1 MSAMGS
7 LFGEHA
13 AVAAPIAYEHCLRLL
28 HEMDTD
34 LDEFITEIDVSNYV
48 RKHRLPFSDAEVRS
62 MFLEANSS
70 ANGMMDV
77 EQLGKAVSYKF
88 PHRKHNDDWVR
99 LFELAPRRGPV
110 LAREPVKRLTALV
123 APPLEQ
129 EPVRANF
136 EQQGAIMTFS
146 PLITGGG
153 SGLGHTGHSFT
164 AGSAYSAGA
173 STLASRASAMTFSA
187 APRPLYA
194 GARLG
199 SDFEREHEK
208 TLNRYLTAEAE
219 ERPPPE
225 PAPLPSVL
233 GSQSFAFHT
242 DSNPPR
248 CGFAAQGAFARSVEE
263 AQRTSDDVGYKTR
276 LTAEELRARHAA
288 APKPLYYGLHER
300 DYYYT
305 PCSHRDHIPM
315 RVDGAVTRVTG
326 EKATPAL
333 RLMITEGSFTAFAS
347 ANERAHKHQLYPADA
362 TSKPFVTVGTT
373 YMRNRDREIKLE
385 AAQGRLQIADGTE
398 YPPPIAFMNGK
409 PMAYKFRAEQPDPER
424 VPPGAPPFITSTL
437 GRFWPKINQ
446 IGEGLGPSV
455 IAAANPPHTCPGL
468 RVQMTENIHHAA
480 RSARSGMV
488 SDAYSYPPTMV

>member
-1 MSAMGS
+1 
-7 LFGEHA
+7 
-13 AVAAPIAYEHCLRLL
+13 
-28 HEMDTD
+28 
-34 LDEFITEIDVSNYV
+34 
-48 RKHRLPFSDAEVRS
+48 

-88 PHRKHNDDWVR
+88 PHREHNDDWVR

-173 STLASRASAMTFSA
+173 STLASRASAMTFNA
-187 APRPLYA
+187 APRPLHP

-225 PAPLPSVL
+225 PAPLPSAAHLGGCGLQDALECGGVAREACGGAQAVVL
-233 GSQSFAFHT
+233 W
-242 DSNPPR
+242 
-248 CGFAAQGAFARSVEE
+248 
-263 AQRTSDDVGYKTR
+263 
-276 LTAEELRARHAA
+276 
-288 APKPLYYGLHER
+288 
-300 DYYYT
+300 
-305 PCSHRDHIPM
+305 
-315 RVDGAVTRVTG
+315 
-326 EKATPAL
+326 PA
-333 RLMITEGSFTAFAS
+333 
-347 ANERAHKHQLYPADA
+347 
-362 TSKPFVTVGTT
+362 
-373 YMRNRDREIKLE
+373 
-385 AAQGRLQIADGTE
+385 
-398 YPPPIAFMNGK
+398 
-409 PMAYKFRAEQPDPER
+409 
-424 VPPGAPPFITSTL
+424 
-437 GRFWPKINQ
+437 
-446 IGEGLGPSV
+446 
-455 IAAANPPHTCPGL
+455 
-468 RVQMTENIHHAA
+468 
-480 RSARSGMV
+480 
-488 SDAYSYPPTMV
+488 